1 MPDAMDVLRR
11 ELEFVDAASAL
22 SLLKAIRRLD
32 RPGSLTLVLVDD
44 DRRLVDFFVV
54 EDGAEQLVYVV
65 ERIVEADWPE
75 VSALFLVTDRT
86 GEGPADR
93 PDDELVWWSCHRS
106 PRSTASPCST
116 GSWCGGPTPSR
127 SRSSRPCRRSGDRS
141 RVAVVDDVVVEVMG
155 IEPTA
160 SAMPWLRST
169 N

>member
-22 SLLKAIRRLD
+22 RLLKAIRRLD

-75 VSALFLVTDRT
+75 VTALFLVTDRT
-86 GEGPADR
+86 GEVPADR
-93 PDDELVWWSCHRS
+93 PDDELVWMELASLASFYGVTLLDWFVVWGT
-106 PRSTASPCST
+106 TAFS
-116 GSWCGGPTPSR
+116 
-127 SRSSRPCRRSGDRS
+127 
-141 RVAVVDDVVVEVMG
+141 VAEFAPV
-155 IEPTA
+155 PA
-160 SAMPWLRST
+160 QW
-169 N
+169 